1 MSHII
6 VVGGGHAAAQFC
18 ASMIE
23 AGQGERVV
31 MVSDEAHVPYQRP
44 PLSKTYLKEA
54 QPAPAWIRADSFYT
68 GKGVALRLSSRAV
81 RVDRQARQ
89 LHLAD
94 GGMLPYAHLVL
105 ATGTRART
113 LPGLEALAA
122 NVHTLRTLDDA
133 ARLRE
138 QALAAEHVLVV
149 GGGFIGLEIAATLA
163 AQGKRVTV
171 LEAAPRLLARSVSP
185 EVSTFLLAHH
195 RSRGVDI
202 RLEAAIERFEGDAQ
216 GVQRVWL
223 GGGEALP
230 VDMVVVGIGA
240 VPNDELAKEAGLE
253 CDNGVVVDE
262 GMRTSDP
269 HILAIGDCTAF
280 PSHHLGRRIRL
291 ESIQNAN
298 DQARCAA
305 ATVLGQ
311 PQPYQA
317 LPWFWSD
324 QGEVRLQIVGLA
336 QPRHERV
343 LRGQLADGKFS
354 VLYFDGDVLAAV
366 ESINLPADHMA
377 ARKLVAAG
385 QPVPREQASDA
396 SVPLKSLEAKAA

>member
-1 MSHII
+1 MSHVI

-23 AGQGERVV
+23 AGQGERVIL
-31 MVSDEAHVPYQRP
+31 VSEEAHVPYQRP
-44 PLSKTYLKEA
+44 PLSKTYLKDP

-68 GKGVALRLSSRAV
+68 GKGVDVRLSSRAV
-81 RVDRQARQ
+81 RIDRQARL

-94 GGMLPYAHLVL
+94 GGALPYAHLVL

-113 LPGLEALAA
+113 LPSLEAMAA

-133 ARLRE
+133 ARLRQ
-138 QALAAEHVLVV
+138 QAESAQRVLVV

-163 AQGKRVTV
+163 AQGKQVTL

-185 EVSTFLLAHH
+185 EVSAFLLAHH
-195 RSRGVDI
+195 RSRGVDV
-202 RLEAAIERFEGDAQ
+202 RLDAVVEGFEGDAQ
-216 GVQRVWL
+216 GVAGVRLADGQ
-223 GGGEALP
+223 ALP

-240 VPNDELAKEAGLE
+240 LPNDELAQEAGLD

-262 GMRTSDP
+262 SMQTSDP

-280 PSHHLGRRIRL
+280 PSHHLGRRVRL

-305 ATVLGQ
+305 AAVLGQ
-311 PQPYQA
+311 PQPYRA

-336 QPRHERV
+336 QPQHERV
-343 LRGQLADGKFS
+343 LRGNLADGKFS
-354 VLYFDGDVLAAV
+354 VLYFDGEVLTAV
-366 ESINLPADHMA
+366 ESINAPADHMA

-385 QPVPREQASDA
+385 QPVPRDA
-396 SVPLKSLEAKAA
+396 ARDVAVPLKTLEAAAA